1 MIQKEKAMHIGILK
15 YKELF
20 TFSHINSNILFPPSS
35 KENGAFCWS
44 WQELFDTGVDVSFEL
59 EKDSYI
65 GAVCFSVPKKSL
77 AGVTVLVDGKAA
89 GLRESPMGELFGE
102 EVCIAVGVRG
112 KSITL
117 RLFSDFQDI
126 KLRDITV
133 LGAYD
138 YNEPFLWPSPR
149 TIEFTGNTVRIAKI
163 ESATDDPDEIFAKE
177 FLYEGLREKLGAF
190 ESEEGVTVLIEKAE
204 LDGERY
210 TVAQSENT
218 ITLSGAKRISLLY
231 ATNAFI
237 SLTDNSGFHVAEIDD
252 SPSAKLRGFHF
263 GLPHRDKIEFT
274 RRLLR
279 YVLLPMRYNVIFLEF
294 AGGMRFDR
302 HPEISEGW
310 LLAAENAKAKKQ
322 PFMPH
327 SDKVSR
333 WSLLEKEEVRQ
344 LVSYAKELGF
354 ALIPEVQSLAH
365 VQYIT
370 YAHPEIA
377 ELDEKTVEVDVREGA
392 DARPEAFYAHSYC
405 PSNPKSYEIIYDI
418 IDEIIEITE
427 PSGYVH
433 IGHDEVYQIGL
444 CERCRQKDPSDLFCD
459 HVTALHAYL
468 AKKGLKTMMWSD
480 MLHPAPV
487 TDYPTWRAACKLPR
501 DIVML
506 DFIWYFHPDKDIED
520 DLLPLGYKV
529 AVGNL
534 YSSHY
539 TRFNSR
545 IKKRGMIGG
554 EISSWLITDEDILA
568 RNGKLWDLMYLS
580 EMLWN
585 TDGYDE
591 RNRRTYNEI
600 ISKHVQPEVRDRVR
614 EKFVPEGYGET
625 SFKTSGNAASIPRE
639 LTELLPHARWADGID
654 IDIGEC
660 QKYDR
665 LIFEHTTLNSAPR
678 IVWKE
683 NTYVGSYIIE
693 YEDGTS
699 AEARVCYGD
708 GVTCYKDGYAIP
720 KHQQYY
726 RHFGYVGTWFADPV
740 YEGKN
745 ERGDDVTVLG
755 YVWENPY
762 PEKRITRITYKKA
775 KDDYCCLI
783 VAGVKGLRA
792 NKE

>member
-1 MIQKEKAMHIGILK
+1 MYIGSLK
-15 YKELF
+15 CNERF
-20 TFSHINSNILFPPSS
+20 TFTHINSGVPFPPSES
-35 KENGAFCWS
+35 KSAVFSWS

-59 EKDSYI
+59 ESCAYI
-65 GAVCFSVPKKSL
+65 GAVCFKVPERSL
-77 AGVTVLVDGKAA
+77 AGVSVIVDGKPS
-89 GLRESPMGELFGE
+89 GLRESVAGDLFGG
-102 EVCIAVGVRG
+102 EVSIAVGVRG
-112 KSITL
+112 KAITL
-117 RLFSDFQDI
+117 RLFADFQDI
-126 KLRDITV
+126 CLSDIDV
-133 LGAYD
+133 LGAYGD
-138 YNEPFLWPSPR
+138 KEPFLWPSPR
-149 TIEFTGNTVRIAKI
+149 SIAPIGKTLRIREIA
-163 ESATDDPDEIFAKE
+163 SATDDPDEVFARD
-177 FLYEGLREKLGAF
+177 FLCEGLHEKLGSF
-190 ESEEGVTVLIEKAE
+190 EAEDGITVLIKKSE
-204 LDGERY
+204 LEGERY
-210 TVAQSENT
+210 TVSRVGST
-218 ITLSGAKRISLLY
+218 VTLSASKRISLLY
-231 ATNAFI
+231 ATDAI
-237 SLTDNSGFHVAEIDD
+237 LSLTDKCGFHAADIDD
-252 SPSAKLRGFHF
+252 SPSAMLRGFHF
-263 GLPHRDKIEFT
+263 GLPHRDRIEFT

-310 LLAAENAKAKKQ
+310 LSAAENARAGKQ

-333 WSLLEKEEVRQ
+333 WSLLEKDDVRL
-344 LVSYAKELGF
+344 LVSYIKELGF

-377 ELDEKTVEVDVREGA
+377 ERDSETVEVDVREGA

-405 PSNPKSYEIIYDI
+405 PSDPKSYEIIYDI
-418 IDEIIEITE
+418 IDEIVEVTE

-444 CERCRQKDPSDLFCD
+444 CERCSGKDPADLFRD

-468 AKKGLKTMMWSD
+468 ARKGLKTMMWSD

-487 TDYPTWRAACKLPR
+487 TDYPTWRAALELPR

-545 IKKRGMIGG
+545 IKKAGMIGG

-568 RNGKLWDLMYLS
+568 RNGKLWDIMYLS

-600 ISKHVQPEVRDRVR
+600 ISKHIQPETRDRVR
-614 EKFVPEGYGET
+614 GKYIPEGYGET
-625 SFKTSGNAASIPRE
+625 SFKINGSTASVPRE
-639 LTELLPHARWADGID
+639 LTDLAPDTIMADGAKID
-654 IDIGEC
+654 VGMPSC
-660 QKYDR
+660 YDR
-665 LIFEHTTLNSAPR
+665 LIFEHATVNTAPR

-693 YEDGTS
+693 YEDGVS

-708 GVTCYKDGYAIP
+708 GVMSYRSAYAIP

-745 ERGDDVTVLG
+745 ERGEDVTLLG
-755 YVWENPY
+755 YIWENPH
-762 PEKRITRITYKKA
+762 PEKKIARITYRKA
-775 KDDYCCLI
+775 DDDYCGLMI
-783 VAGVKGLRA
+783 AGVKGLRV
-792 NKE
+792 NK